1 MTWRKWS
8 VAIPSLA
15 LRALSQAPLA
25 SLALAALALSLT
37 AAAIDTP
44 NTPGD
49 PRKPGLQLYSLRREM
64 AKDRA
69 AALATAKSMGFT
81 EVEGGVMGRPVEE
94 AKAELAAAGLT
105 MTSGGAGYED
115 FRDKLPEV
123 IANAKALG
131 VKFVMCAWIPHK
143 GDFTVEDMTRAA
155 ADFNAWGAKLAAEGL
170 TFAYHPHGYEFS
182 PATVAA
188 PPKMTLFDQ
197 FVRATDPRYVA
208 FEMDVFWVTHGGAD
222 PTALLR
228 RYPKRF
234 VLMHVKDMRKGTPTG
249 VFTGNAPE
257 DTNVPIGT
265 GQIDYVSVLRE
276 ARKQGIAHYYIE
288 DESPNP
294 VQQIPLSLKYLASLS
309 L

>member
-1 MTWRKWS
+1 VL
-8 VAIPSLA
+8 VAA
-15 LRALSQAPLA
+15 LTA
-25 SLALAALALSLT
+25 ALAAALTASLTAPLT

-44 NTPGD
+44 DTPGD
-49 PRKPGLQLYSLRREM
+49 PRKPGLQLYSLRHEI

-69 AALATAKSMGFT
+69 GALAAAKSMGFT
-81 EVEGGVMGRPVEE
+81 EVEGGVMGRPVAEV
-94 AKAELAAAGLT
+94 KAELAAAGLT
-105 MTSGGAGYED
+105 MTSGGASYED

-123 IANAKALG
+123 IVNAKALG
-131 VKFVMCAWIPHK
+131 VKYVMCAWIPHK
-143 GDFTVEDMTRAA
+143 GDFTADDATRAA

-170 TFAYHPHGYEFS
+170 TFAYHAHGYEFS

-197 FVRATDPRYVA
+197 LARATDPRYVA

-234 VLMHVKDMRKGTPTG
+234 VLMHLKDMRKGTPTG
-249 VFTGNAPE
+249 LFTGNAPE

-276 ARKQGIAHYYIE
+276 ARKQGVAHYYIE
-288 DESPNP
+288 DESPNA
-294 VQQIPLSLKYLASLS
+294 VEQIPLSLKYLASLNP
-309 L
+309 